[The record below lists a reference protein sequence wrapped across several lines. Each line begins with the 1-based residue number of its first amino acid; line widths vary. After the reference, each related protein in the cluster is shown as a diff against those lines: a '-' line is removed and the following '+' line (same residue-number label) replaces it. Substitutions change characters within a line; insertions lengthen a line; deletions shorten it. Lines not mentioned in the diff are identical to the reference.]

1 MATPR
6 NDAAPAAELSD
17 AAKAKGASAAK
28 GAAAAENERAEAES
42 AAAEQGSLPRLPRVT
57 GVCSWS
63 LRPTGIE
70 DLIAKVRACGV
81 SAVQLAMEPIRGRQ
95 VGWGTPDE
103 VFAKLAE
110 AKIRVVSGMFE
121 PIGEDYSTLESIAY
135 TGGLRQTKNWEANL
149 KRAREVAMIASDAGL
164 SLVTFHAGFL
174 PEDPRDRLHKTMI
187 ERIEKVAQEFASR
200 DVLLGLETGQERA
213 ETLLETL
220 DGIDEPLLGINFD
233 PANMILYG
241 MGNPNEA
248 LEELA
253 DYVLQVHIK
262 DATASSTPGQW
273 GTEVPAGQGETDWA
287 RLFAFVNTSLPDV
300 NLVIEREAGDPRVAD
315 VVTARKLV
323 EKHTK

>member
-6 NDAAPAAELSD
+6 NAADTAAEKKT
-17 AAKAKGASAAK
+17 AAKAKGAVAAK
-28 GAAAAENERAEAES
+28 GAAADDDRDEAEAP
-42 AAAEQGSLPRLPRVT
+42 AEQASSLPRLPRVT

-63 LRPTGIE
+63 LQPKGID

-95 VGWGTPDE
+95 VGWGTPEE
-103 VFAKLAE
+103 VFGKLAE

-149 KRAREVAMIASDAGL
+149 KRAREVAKIASDAGL

-187 ERIEKVAQEFASR
+187 ERIEKVAQEFSSR

-273 GTEVPAGQGETDWA
+273 GAEVPAGKGETDWP
-287 RLFAFVNTSLPDV
+287 RLFKFVNATLPEV
-300 NLVIEREAGDPRVAD
+300 NLVIEREAGDARVAD